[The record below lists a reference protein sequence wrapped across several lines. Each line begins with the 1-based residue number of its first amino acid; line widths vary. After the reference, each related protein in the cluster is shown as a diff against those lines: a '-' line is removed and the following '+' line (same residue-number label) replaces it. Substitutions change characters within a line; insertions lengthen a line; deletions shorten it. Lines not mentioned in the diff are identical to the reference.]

1 MAIVSLEAEHRTDV
15 GKGVARKLRAGG
27 RVPGVYYGR
36 GEDSIPLT
44 ISLKDLASV
53 LEAADGSNVIV
64 DLRLSGDS
72 PKDRK
77 ALIREI
83 QRDPVAGLILHLDLQ
98 HISLTERITVE
109 VPIVL
114 IGTPIGVKEGGG
126 ILEHLLREV
135 EVECLPTDIPSKL
148 EIDVSLLQI
157 GDSLHVSD
165 LKAERAEI
173 LTEAE
178 RAIASV
184 VPPTVLEEVKPA
196 EEGAVAEPELIATGK
211 KDEEAEE
218 GGKEGAKEGGKQGGK
233 EGGKEGKQGKQGGKE
248 GGKQG

>member
-1 MAIVSLEAEHRTDV
+1 MAIISLEAAARAEA
-15 GKGVARKLRAGG
+15 GKGVARRLRAGG

-44 ISLKDLASV
+44 VALKDLMSV
-53 LEAADGSNVIV
+53 LESADGSNVIV
-64 DLRLSGDS
+64 DLKLGGEAA
-72 PKDRK
+72 KDRK

-83 QRDPVAGLILHLDLQ
+83 QRHPVAGSILHLDLQ

-114 IGTPIGVKEGGG
+114 IGIPTGVKDGGG

-148 EIDVSLLQI
+148 EVDVSALQI

-165 LKAERAEI
+165 ITVERATI
-173 LTEAE
+173 LTDAD
-178 RAIASV
+178 RAIAAV
-184 VPPTVLEEVKPA
+184 VPPTILEEVKPA
-196 EEGAVAEPELIATGK
+196 EEAVAAEPEVIGAK
-211 KDEEAEE
+211 KEGEEAEE
-218 GGKEGAKEGGKQGGK
+218 GGKEGKEGKEGGKPSAKEGGKK
-233 EGGKEGKQGKQGGKE
+233 SGKE

>member
-1 MAIVSLEAEHRTDV
+1 MAMISLEAARRADV

-27 RVPGVYYGR
+27 RIPGVYYGR

-44 ISLKDLASV
+44 VGLKDLMSV
-53 LEAADGSNVIV
+53 LESADGSNVIV
-64 DLRLSGDS
+64 DLKLGGEAA
-72 PKDRK
+72 KDRK

-83 QRDPVAGLILHLDLQ
+83 QRDPVAGSILHLDLQ

-114 IGTPIGVKEGGG
+114 VGVPLGVKDAGG

-148 EIDVSLLQI
+148 EVDVSALQI

-165 LKAERAEI
+165 IKADRAEI
-173 LTEAE
+173 LTEAD
-178 RAIASV
+178 RAIAAV
-184 VPPTVLEEVKPA
+184 VPPTILEEVKPA
-196 EEGAVAEPELIATGK
+196 
-211 KDEEAEE
+211 D
-218 GGKEGAKEGGKQGGK
+218 KEGGKPA
-233 EGGKEGKQGKQGGKE
+233 GKEGKDSGKQSGKE

>member
-1 MAIVSLEAEHRTDV
+1 MAIVSLEALRRTAV

-44 ISLKDLASV
+44 IALKDLDSV
-53 LEAADGSNVIV
+53 LAAADGSNVIV
-64 DLRLSGDS
+64 DLSFPGG
-72 PKDRK
+72 PAKDRK

-114 IGTPIGVKEGGG
+114 LGTPIGVKEAGG
-126 ILEHLLREV
+126 ILEHLMREV

-148 EIDVSLLQI
+148 EVDVSGLQI

-165 LKAERAEI
+165 IKVERATI
-173 LTEAE
+173 LTEAD
-178 RAIASV
+178 RAIAAV

-196 EEGAVAEPELIATGK
+196 EEGAVAEPELIAKEK
-211 KDEEAEE
+211 KDEEEAEEE
-218 GGKEGAKEGGKQGGK
+218 GGKQAAKEGGKQGGK
-233 EGGKEGKQGKQGGKE
+233 EGGKQGGKE
-248 GGKQG
+248 GGKG

>member
-1 MAIVSLEAEHRTDV
+1 MAIVSLEAAARSDV

-27 RVPGVYYGR
+27 RIPGVYYGR

-44 ISLKDLASV
+44 VALKDL
-53 LEAADGSNVIV
+53 EAVIESAEGSNVIV
-64 DLRLSGDS
+64 DLKLPGSAS
-72 PKDRK
+72 KDRK

-98 HISLTERITVE
+98 HISLTEKIIVG

-114 IGTPIGVKEGGG
+114 LGTPLGVKDAGG

-148 EIDVSLLQI
+148 EVDVSALQI

-165 LKAERAEI
+165 IKAERAVI
-173 LTEAE
+173 LTEAD
-178 RAIASV
+178 RAIAAV
-184 VPPTVLEEVKPA
+184 VPPTVLEEPKPA
-196 EEGAVAEPELIATGK
+196 EEGAEALEPEVIGAK
-211 KDEEAEE
+211 KEDETEE
-218 GGKEGAKEGGKQGGK
+218 GGKEAKEGGKPKEKEGGKQG
-233 EGGKEGKQGKQGGKE
+233 
-248 GGKQG
+248 

>member
-1 MAIVSLEAEHRTDV
+1 MAIVALEAAPRTDT

-36 GEDSIPLT
+36 GEDSIALT
-44 ISLKDLASV
+44 VALKDLRSV
-53 LEAADGSNVIV
+53 LDSADGSNVIV
-64 DLRLSGDS
+64 DLKLQGGGA
-72 PKDRK
+72 KDMK

-83 QRDPVAGLILHLDLQ
+83 QRDPVAGVILHLDLQ

-114 IGTPIGVKEGGG
+114 IGVPTGVKDGGG

-148 EIDVSLLQI
+148 EVDVSALQI

-165 LKAERAEI
+165 IKAERAVI
-173 LTEAE
+173 LTEAD
-178 RAIASV
+178 RAIAAV
-184 VPPTVLEEVKPA
+184 VPPTVLEEPKPA
-196 EEGAVAEPELIATGK
+196 EEGAEALEPEVIGAK
-211 KDEEAEE
+211 KEDETEE
-218 GGKEGAKEGGKQGGK
+218 GGKEAKEGVKPTEKEGGKKGETARGC
-233 EGGKEGKQGKQGGKE
+233 
-248 GGKQG
+248 